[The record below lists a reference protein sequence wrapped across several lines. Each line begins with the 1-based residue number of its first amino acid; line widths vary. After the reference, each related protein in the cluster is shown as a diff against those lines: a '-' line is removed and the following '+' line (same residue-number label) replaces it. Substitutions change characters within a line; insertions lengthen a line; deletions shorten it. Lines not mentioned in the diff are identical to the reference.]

1 MNSTHARPRIGRL
14 GAGTRKAINISQE
27 EVVRASALSPGQ
39 RLPLVMQPGM
49 RGVNLPA
56 WAASNAASIESR
68 LSERG
73 AILFRHFAVG
83 GVAEFEAF
91 IRAVSGELL
100 EYRERSSPRSPV
112 GGNVYTSTDYPKEH
126 RIFLHNE
133 NSYQQHWPL
142 KVFFFCETA
151 ARRGGET
158 PIADCRRIYRRLD
171 PKLVERFVEKQWMYV
186 RNFGDGLGLPWQS
199 VFQTTDRAVVEQH
212 CRQAG
217 IEAEWK
223 SGDRL
228 RTRAVRPAVAR
239 HPRTSELVWFNHA
252 TFFHVSTLEPSV
264 RDEMLRQFEEE
275 DLPTNTY
282 YGDGSTI
289 EPSVLDELREAY
301 RQEEIAFPW
310 EEGDVLMVDNML
322 VAHGRAPYD
331 GARKILVGMAQPLSR
346 EEV

>member
-1 MNSTHARPRIGRL
+1 
-14 GAGTRKAINISQE
+14 
-27 EVVRASALSPGQ
+27 
-39 RLPLVMQPGM
+39 
-49 RGVNLPA
+49 
-56 WAASNAASIESR
+56 
-68 LSERG
+68 
-73 AILFRHFAVG
+73 
-83 GVAEFEAF
+83 
-91 IRAVSGELL
+91 
-100 EYRERSSPRSPV
+100 
-112 GGNVYTSTDYPKEH
+112 
-126 RIFLHNE
+126 
-133 NSYQQHWPL
+133 
-142 KVFFFCETA
+142 
-151 ARRGGET
+151 
-158 PIADCRRIYRRLD
+158 
-171 PKLVERFVEKQWMYV
+171 VERFVEKQWMYV

-212 CRQAG
+212 CRRAG
-217 IEAEWK
+217 IEVEWK
-223 SGDRL
+223 SEDRL

-239 HPRTSELVWFNHA
+239 HPRTGELVWFNHA

-282 YGDGSTI
+282 YGDGSPI

-331 GARKILVGMAQPLSR
+331 GARKILVGMTQPLSR